1 MILLNYVLRA
11 KTCSRNNVPC
21 VLTYQGALC
30 AHLATCLACL
40 RVKVPT
46 CFACLHDH
54 LPAWLACSCGIA
66 LCVLSSSRVNMFCVL
81 MYSRVNVA
89 SELTS
94 SSTNMLCIPCLTLL
108 AWPRDHLSTC
118 CASSVSS
125 FNATF
130 FSFAA
135 IVVEVVNIV
144 GKV

>member
-1 MILLNYVLRA
+1 MILLNCVLCA
-11 KTCSRNNVPC
+11 KTCSRANVRC
-21 VLTYQGALC
+21 VLTYQGAFC

-40 RVKVPT
+40 RAQLPT
-46 CFACLHDH
+46 CFVCLHAH

-66 LCVLSSSRVNMFCVL
+66 LCVLSSSRVNMLCVL
-81 MYSRVNVA
+81 MYSRVNVD
-89 SELTS
+89 SELAS
-94 SSTNMLCIPCLTLL
+94 SSTNMLCVPCLTLL
-108 AWPRDHLSTC
+108 AWPRDHLSRC

-135 IVVEVVNIV
+135 IAVEVVNIV